1 MFQQNVRMP
10 AATAKK
16 TYNLPPKL
24 LLRARRI
31 LGVRTETQAVVRS
44 LQEVVFMDE
53 VEKAVRQTSG
63 KFPRFAP
70 LR

>member
-1 MFQQNVRMP
+1 MRS
-10 AATAKK
+10 ATVKK

-24 LLRARRI
+24 LSRARRI

-44 LQEVVFMDE
+44 LEEVVFMDA
-53 VEKAVRQTSG
+53 VEKAVRATSA
-63 KFPRFAP
+63 KLPDFTP

>member
-1 MFQQNVRMP
+1 MRS
-10 AATAKK
+10 ATAKK

-24 LLRARRI
+24 LSRAKRI

-44 LQEVVFMDE
+44 LEEVVFMDS
-53 VEKAVRQTSG
+53 VDKAVRATSA
-63 KFPRFAP
+63 KLPDFTP

>member
-1 MFQQNVRMP
+1 MR

-24 LLRARRI
+24 VSRAKRI
-31 LGVRTETQAVVRS
+31 LRVRTETEAVVRS
-44 LQEVVFMDE
+44 LEEVVFMDA
-53 VEKAVRQTSG
+53 VERAVRESS
-63 KFPRFAP
+63 KKVPNFAP